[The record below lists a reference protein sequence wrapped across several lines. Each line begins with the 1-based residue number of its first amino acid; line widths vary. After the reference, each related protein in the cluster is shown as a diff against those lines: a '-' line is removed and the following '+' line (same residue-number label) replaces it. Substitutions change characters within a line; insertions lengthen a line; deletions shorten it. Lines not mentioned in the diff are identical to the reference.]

1 MMESAQG
8 SLGYAA
14 TDRLVALLA
23 GSEYPNGHYV
33 DELLLVWR
41 AAQRDTRKAYAR
53 WCELTNV
60 GGYASYLAALD
71 REERAAEVYAEVQH
85 KRPLRGRAG

>member
-8 SLGYAA
+8 SVGYAA

-23 GSEYPNGHYV
+23 GAESASGYYV
-33 DELLLVWR
+33 DELLVVWR

-71 REERAAEVYAEVQH
+71 REERAAEVYAEVR
-85 KRPLRGRAG
+85 KKSR